1 MAKHYT
7 HFTPLVSSWPTVFL
21 TAAVGLLVAV
31 LLSFVQPLE
40 YSSTTRVLATQEL
53 GSTDAYTAS
62 RSAERIAEDLATVIY
77 TTSFYDKVFGSDYG
91 LDESYFVPDNE
102 RKKRMKWKKAIAT
115 SVSRSTGLLT
125 IKVYHT
131 DVNQGELLAFALTD
145 VLVHDG
151 WRYTSGGNIT
161 VQVVDDP
168 LNSAWPVRPNLLVNA
183 FSGFVLGALAAIAY
197 VLIQVERVKRRHQF
211 VHE

>member
-1 MAKHYT
+1 M
-7 HFTPLVSSWPTVFL
+7 
-21 TAAVGLLVAV
+21 VAV

-40 YSSTTRVLATQEL
+40 YSSTTTVLATQEL
-53 GSTDAYTAS
+53 GGTDAYTAS
-62 RSAERIAEDLATVIY
+62 RSAERIAEDLSNAID
-77 TTSFYDKVFGSDYG
+77 TTSFYDKVFEGGYG
-91 LDESYFVPDNE
+91 ISESYFDQDNE
-102 RKKRMKWKKAIAT
+102 RKKRKKWSKAIAT

-131 DVNQGELLAFALTD
+131 DVNQAELLAFAISD

-161 VQVVDDP
+161 VQIVDDP

-183 FSGFVLGALAAIAY
+183 FSGFVLGALAAIGY
-197 VLIQVERVKRRHQF
+197 VLIRVERIRRRHQM
-211 VHE
+211 VHS